1 MERELLSSKHRPI
14 MSDIRQS
21 LMITQDQMDDL
32 REHFNTVSVC
42 DNVAVVVV
50 VVVREELQCGV

>member
-50 VVVREELQCGV
+50 VVVREELK